1 MRPDAKAFFKM
12 SLAVLAWLLVFDL
25 ALNGLGQAAA
35 RSGGA
40 WVSLARYLEY
50 GRSVEGKLTQLIGR
64 DGQGANAIVSAG
76 WLDPAQWAG
85 KPTQASDEKHTLVAV
100 YGQSFAIQVA
110 TQAARSN
117 PGWQLR
123 TIGGPAAPLSHSYAA
138 YQLDKD
144 QRKAQVVV
152 VGILASALGRSSS
165 MSGLSFTFESPAPF
179 TFPRY
184 TLSAQGLQAHW
195 PALSTEAQFRKAF
208 ADKGDAWAKF
218 ERELLAVNP
227 AMDRFQFQGGW
238 GDASALVRLAR
249 RGWVSARAAELK
261 AAAHGEQGLA
271 RDLLAEVDV
280 AKAQLLSLQ
289 RDTASR
295 GEKLVILLLQ
305 DQGYDRALTQVF
317 ADFFQTHGIAVVDSS
332 DVINSRN
339 PGNFL
344 PDGHFTASCNAKL
357 AEALISA
364 LRR

>member
-1 MRPDAKAFFKM
+1 MRPDAKAFFKL
-12 SLAVLAWLLVFDL
+12 SLAVAAWLLVFDL

-35 RSGGA
+35 RAGGG

-50 GRSVEGKLTQLIGR
+50 GRSVEGKLTQLIGL
-64 DGQGANAIVSAG
+64 DGQGPNAIVSAG
-76 WLDPAQWAG
+76 WLDPAHWVG
-85 KPTQASDEKHTLVAV
+85 KPTQASDDKHTLVAV

-184 TLSAQGLQAHW
+184 TRSGQGLQAHW
-195 PALSTEAQFRKAF
+195 PALANEAQFRKAF
-208 ADKGDAWAKF
+208 AEKGEAWAKF
-218 ERELLAVNP
+218 ERELLAANP

-238 GDASALVRLAR
+238 SDASALVRLAR
-249 RGWVSARAAELK
+249 RGWVSASVAELK
-261 AAAHGEQGLA
+261 GAHGEQGLA
-271 RDLLAEVDV
+271 KDLLAEVDV

-289 RDTASR
+289 QETASR

-305 DQGYDRALTQVF
+305 DQGYDQALTQAF
-317 ADFFQTHGIAVVDSS
+317 GDFFKTHHIAVVDSS
-332 DVINSRN
+332 ALINSRN

-344 PDGHFTASCNAKL
+344 PDGHFTASCNVKL

-364 LRR
+364 LQR

>member
-1 MRPDAKAFFKM
+1 MRPDAKEFFKM

-25 ALNGLGQAAA
+25 ALNGLGQVATRA
-35 RSGGA
+35 GGG

-50 GRSVEGKLTQLIGR
+50 GRSVEGKLTQLIGQ

-76 WLDPAQWAG
+76 WLDPALWAG
-85 KPTQASDEKHTLVAV
+85 KVAQASDEKHTLVAV
-100 YGQSFAIQVA
+100 YGQSFAMQVA

-152 VGILASALGRSSS
+152 VGILASALARSSS
-165 MSGLSFTFESPAPF
+165 LSGLSFTFESPAPY

-184 TLSAQGLQAHW
+184 TRSAGGLQAHW
-195 PALSTEAQFRKAF
+195 PALRTEAQFRKAF
-208 ADKGDAWAKF
+208 ADQGDAWVTF
-218 ERELLAVNP
+218 ERELLAANP
-227 AMDRFQFQGGW
+227 AMDRFQFQGGG

-249 RGWVSARAAELK
+249 RGWVSARVAELK
-261 AAAHGEQGLA
+261 AAHGEKGLA
-271 RDLLAEVDV
+271 SDLLAEADV

-289 RDTASR
+289 QETASR

-305 DQGYDRALTQVF
+305 DQGYDHALTRAF
-317 ADFFQTHGIAVVDSS
+317 GDFFKTHHIAVVDSS
-332 DVINSRN
+332 DLINSRN

-357 AEALISA
+357 AEALTSA
-364 LRR
+364 LQR